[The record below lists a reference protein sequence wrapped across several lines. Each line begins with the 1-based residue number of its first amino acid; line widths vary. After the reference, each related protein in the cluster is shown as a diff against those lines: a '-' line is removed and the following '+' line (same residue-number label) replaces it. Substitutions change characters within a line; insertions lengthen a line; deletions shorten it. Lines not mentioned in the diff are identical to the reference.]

1 MSSMLGEWREV
12 ESSPLTGKC
21 FARSLLLA
29 WEHLRRSLPRHSIPA
44 AIKTEAP
51 QSAFFRHGGIYRSDV
66 VKTKTRGGSRLPPA
80 GRSRTQVKER
90 AGRITP
96 FSSSAMSSGRLFLDR
111 VARQHCPSPLHRRPQ
126 NITHPAIARAEHDI
140 STLPGT
146 RHFYFALT
154 QPVVRVAPA
163 RPGTIIIPAQGS
175 DSSRRSDSYAI
186 RVLSDPGPNAGGPDV
201 LQPGLRGRPNR
212 PPHELGRGRQ
222 QRLRVVHGQLGR
234 THREPS
240 LL

>member
-1 MSSMLGEWREV
+1 MAGGAGVRLPAGGRQCMSSMLGEWREV

-154 QPVVRVAPA
+154 
-163 RPGTIIIPAQGS
+163 G
-175 DSSRRSDSYAI
+175 
-186 RVLSDPGPNAGGPDV
+186 GGPFLTV
-201 LQPGLRGRPNR
+201 SCECYIIMPRG
-212 PPHELGRGRQ
+212 GM
-222 QRLRVVHGQLGR
+222 
-234 THREPS
+234 
-240 LL
+240 